1 LTQTSQRPSTADPRY
16 GADGGTA
23 LLTGVQALV
32 RGPLDHIRA
41 DRAAGRST
49 GGFISGY
56 PGSPLAGLD
65 RELISRREL
74 LTAERL
80 VHQPGLNEEL
90 AATSVMG
97 TQLAAK
103 YGRLNVDSLFGI
115 WYGKAPGLDRSGDA
129 LRHAPFWAPTYGH
142 GAVAYVGDDPGCKS
156 STIPSNSVQ
165 ALADLDLVTLY
176 PGTTQEV
183 LDFVRHALALS
194 RACGLWA
201 AIKVDSSVA
210 DGSGTVE
217 LGTDRIRP
225 QVDGAQLIISDQ
237 AKPAKRLYLTVAAER
252 EINDYRIPAARQYAV
267 DNGLNVIRHPT
278 RDAWLGILA
287 AGPVYYE
294 MMLALKTLGLE
305 ARDLERFGVRILHI
319 AMLHPLEPH
328 ILAAFAQGLDE
339 ILVIEDKRPFLES
352 ALRSAL
358 YGQSSAP
365 RIYGKRG
372 PDGAPLV
379 PSFGWLDADAL
390 MGQRGSRLREGV
402 DPGHLKLPK
411 PARPATIALK
421 LISRTP
427 YFCSGCPHNT
437 SLKAPAGSKVAGGI
451 GCHSMVVFLDKERR
465 GDLTGLT
472 QMGGEGMQ
480 WVGAAPFVDTAH
492 IFQNLGD
499 GTYFH
504 SAQLAV
510 QAAVAAG
517 VNITYKILNNRTVAM
532 TGGQDAPGALPVPD
546 MAEILAR
553 QGVARIII
561 TAEDKSRY
569 KHRRLPA
576 IAQLWD
582 REQIVEAQEAL
593 AATPGVTVLI
603 HDQQCAA
610 EARRLRKRGQLEEP
624 KTSVIISE
632 RVCEGCGDCGAYSNC
647 LSLQP
652 VDTEFGEK
660 TAVDQTSCNKDYSCL
675 HGDCPAFVTTTPAKP
690 GRRARARAD
699 SGPTTAAVDVAGLPA
714 PAQLFS
720 RDDFRMRMPGIGGT
734 GVVTVAQII
743 SRAAALDGL
752 HVSSLDQ
759 TGLAQKGGAVVSDV
773 HISTSEVIDV
783 GKSTRASLDLY
794 LVFDLISALAPATVD
809 AASPTRTVA
818 IASTTKQA
826 TGAMIGRP
834 DVRPPATS
842 TLTAELDKY
851 SRADLNRYLDAD
863 AICRAIFGQT
873 TGANL
878 FMVGVAYQ
886 SGALPLSA
894 HALEA
899 AIEANRVDVD
909 GNIAAFRWGRL
920 FAARPEEVLALLPS
934 AAPARPG
941 RRQAALAAAVTG
953 IADRELADFALRRAV
968 DLADYQDLGYARRY
982 LGLVTTVAQRESQV
996 QPASVKLTWSVARY
1010 LYKLMAYKDEYE
1022 VARLHLLDEARR
1034 RRQPGNEPG
1043 STVTTWHLHPPVLR
1057 SLGMKRK
1064 LRLRRT
1070 ARPAFRL
1077 LRAMKRLRGTAFD
1090 PFGYAEVRRCERGL
1104 VTEYEQAI
1112 ARLLPLLT
1120 AENLA
1125 LFDRIAQLP
1134 GLVRGYED
1142 IKMRNVARY
1151 HDQVAQATAELLAPT
1166 PGAPAPTP

>member
-1 LTQTSQRPSTADPRY
+1 MTEISERPAAADPRY
-16 GADGGTA
+16 GVDGGTA
-23 LLTGVQALV
+23 LLTGIQALV

-41 DRAAGRST
+41 DRAAGRTT

-65 RELISRREL
+65 RELIARREL
-74 LTAERL
+74 LSAERL

-97 TQLAAK
+97 TQLAVK

-183 LDFVRHALALS
+183 LDYVRHALALS

-210 DGSGTVE
+210 DGSGDVE
-217 LGTDRIRP
+217 LGRNRIRP
-225 QVDGAQLIISDQ
+225 HVDGARSIISEQ

-252 EINDYRIPAARQYAV
+252 EINDYRIPAARRYAV
-267 DNGLNVIRHPT
+267 DNELNVISYPT

-287 AGPVYYE
+287 AGPVYHE
-294 MMLALKTLGLE
+294 MMLALKTLGLQ
-305 ARDLERFGVRILHI
+305 ARDLERFGVRIIHI
-319 AMLHPLEPH
+319 AMLHPLEPE
-328 ILAAFAQGLDE
+328 ILRAFARGLDE

-365 RIYGKRG
+365 RIYGKHG
-372 PDGAPLV
+372 PDGSSLV

-390 MGQRGSRLREGV
+390 IGPLASRLSERV
-402 DPGHLKLPK
+402 DPGHLNLPK
-411 PARPATIALK
+411 PARPATIPLK

-451 GCHSMVVFLDKERR
+451 GCHSMVVFLDQERR

-480 WVGAAPFVDTAH
+480 WVGAAPFVDTDH
-492 IFQNLGD
+492 VIQNLGD

-510 QAAVAAG
+510 QAAVAAN

-561 TAEDKSRY
+561 TTEDKSRY
-569 KHRRLPA
+569 KRKRLPSV
-576 IAQLWD
+576 AQLWD

-610 EARRLRKRGQLEEP
+610 EARRLRKRGQLAEP
-624 KTSVIISE
+624 ETSVIISE

-660 TAVDQTSCNKDYSCL
+660 TVVDQTSCNKDYSCL
-675 HGDCPAFVTTTPAKP
+675 HGDCPAFVTTIPAKP
-690 GRRARARAD
+690 RRRARTRAD
-699 SGPTTAAVDVAGLPA
+699 SRSKLTPVDVADLPVPA
-714 PAQLFS
+714 PLFS
-720 RDDFRMRMPGIGGT
+720 RDDFRLRMPGIGGT

-743 SRAAALDGL
+743 SRAATLDGL

-773 HISTSEVIDV
+773 HLSTGEAIDV
-783 GKSTRASLDLY
+783 GKSTQASLDLY
-794 LVFDLISALAPATVD
+794 LVFDLLGALAPATVD

-834 DVRPPATS
+834 DVRPPATA

-851 SRADLNRYLDAD
+851 TRRDLNRYLDAD

-878 FMVGVAYQ
+878 LMVGVAYQ
-886 SGALPLSA
+886 SGALPLTAESI
-894 HALEA
+894 EA
-899 AIEANRVDVD
+899 AIEASRVDVE
-909 GNIAAFRWGRL
+909 GNLAAFRWGRL
-920 FAARPEEVLALLPS
+920 YAARPEQVLTRLPS
-934 AAPARPG
+934 SGPVRPG
-941 RRQAALAAAVTG
+941 RHGAALAAAVAG
-953 IADRELADFALRRAV
+953 IADRELADFALRRAT
-968 DLADYQDLGYARRY
+968 DLEDYQDLDYARRY
-982 LGLVTTVAQRESQV
+982 LDLVAKVARRESQV
-996 QPASVKLTWSVARY
+996 RPGSAKLASSVARC

-1022 VARLHLLDEARR
+1022 VARLHLLDDAQR
-1034 RRQPGNEPG
+1034 RRQAGPEPG

-1070 ARPAFRL
+1070 ARPAFRI
-1077 LRAMKRLRGTAFD
+1077 LRAMKPLRGTAFD
-1090 PFGYAEVRRCERGL
+1090 PFGHADVRKCERDL
-1104 VTEYEQAI
+1104 VVEYEQAI
-1112 ARLLPLLT
+1112 ARLLPVAS
-1120 AENLA
+1120 AENLE
-1125 LFDRIAQLP
+1125 LCDRIAQLP
-1134 GLVRGYED
+1134 DLVRGYEQV
-1142 IKMRNVARY
+1142 KLRNVARY
-1151 HDQVAQATAELLAPT
+1151 RDQVAQATAELLAPT
-1166 PGAPAPTP
+1166 PGR